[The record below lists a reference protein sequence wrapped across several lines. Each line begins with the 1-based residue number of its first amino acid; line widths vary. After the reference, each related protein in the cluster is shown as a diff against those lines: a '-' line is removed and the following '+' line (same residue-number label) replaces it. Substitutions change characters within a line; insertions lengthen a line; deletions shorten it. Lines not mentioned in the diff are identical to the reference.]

1 MRKAW
6 RWLGRGL
13 IAGVLLFAA
22 AAAWNHERISRLM
35 AVNSLFSKNRIVSN
49 FSNMRDILLH
59 EDLPVDH
66 AHVSPLPHAANPKP
80 LPDSFEFNGRTIA
93 LAEWQKER
101 AQTAM
106 VVLKDGEIVY
116 EEYFL
121 DTRPEDQR
129 ISWSVAKSFLSAA
142 FGIAV
147 SQGLITDID
156 AKVVDYVPELATSAY
171 RDATIRNV
179 LNMASGIGFNE
190 DYLDFYSDINRMGRV
205 LALGASMDQ
214 FAIDRTVSV
223 RPPGSAWQYNSI
235 DTHVIGMVLRAAT
248 GQSVKQYLTQN
259 LLNPLGLEGPVYY
272 LTDGYGVAWVLGG
285 LNMRTRDYARFGLM
299 MAQDGMIDG
308 RQVVPSEWVRES
320 TRQSAPAP
328 AQGIENVLGYGY
340 QWWLPL
346 NATEGEFI
354 ADGVY
359 SQHIYVNQ
367 PLGVVIAMNAADRN
381 FRGGTENITS
391 MNIEAFRAI
400 ARALQ

>member
-6 RWLGRGL
+6 TWLWRGL
-13 IAGVLLFAA
+13 VVGVLLVAA
-22 AAAWNHERISRLM
+22 VAAWNHDRIKRLM
-35 AVNSLFSKNRIVSN
+35 AANSLFSEERIVGN
-49 FSNMRDILLH
+49 FSNMGGMFFY

-66 AHVSPLPHAANPKP
+66 SNISPLPHAKNPKP
-80 LPDSFEFNGRTIA
+80 LPENFEFNGRTIA
-93 LAEWQKER
+93 LAGWQKER

-121 DTRPEDQR
+121 GTGPEDLR

-142 FGIAV
+142 FGIAI
-147 SQGLITDID
+147 SQGLIPDID
-156 AKVVDYVPELATSAY
+156 AKVTDYVPELAVSAY
-171 RDATIRNV
+171 RDASIRNV
-179 LNMASGIGFNE
+179 LNMASGIEFNE
-190 DYLDFYSDINRMGRV
+190 DYLDFYSDINKMGRV
-205 LALGASMDQ
+205 LALGGSMDA
-214 FAIDRTVSV
+214 FAVGQDVSS
-223 RPPGSAWQYNSI
+223 RPPGTAWQYNSI
-235 DTHVIGMVLRAAT
+235 DTHVLGMVLRAAT
-248 GQSVKQYLTQN
+248 RQSVKQYLTEN

-272 LTDGYGVAWVLGG
+272 LTDGFGVAWVLGG

-308 RQVVPSEWVRES
+308 RQVVPAGWVRAS

-328 AQGIENVLGYGY
+328 APGNENVLGYGY
-340 QWWLPL
+340 QWWVPR

-359 SQHIYVNQ
+359 SQHIYANR

-381 FRGGTENITS
+381 FRGDTENITS
-391 MNIEAFRAI
+391 MNVEAFRAI